1 MTNLSIPDKDIATL
15 QKLASLSKNE
25 KLKLLNAIK
34 ETEPTLQ
41 LERLN
46 TKIAKKTNLDKQELL
61 PIIKMFGSM
70 YRGRISS
77 DVSAEMFAADLN
89 NTLQTIDEPPFKGMD
104 DDLRN
109 DLTGYISE
117 ILTLDN
123 SLGITA
129 KALGV
134 MTEHEHVYCRAR
146 VLTDMR
152 PIFGE
157 DISKPDAFV
166 TTHTLRIGFHD
177 NKEHKDIFIAM
188 DRNDVKELIDMLKR
202 AEQKEEALDSFLN
215 NSKLVHIDV

>member
-1 MTNLSIPDKDIATL
+1 MTNLSIPDKDIAPL
-15 QKLASLSKNE
+15 QKLASLSDDDR
-25 KLKLLNAIK
+25 LKLLNEIK
-34 ETEPTLQ
+34 KIEPTLQ
-41 LERLN
+41 LGKLN
-46 TKIAKKTNLDKQELL
+46 SKIAEKVDLDKQELL

-89 NTLQTIDEPPFKGMD
+89 KSLQIIEESPFKEMDDNKRNTLTS
-104 DDLRN
+104 
-109 DLTGYISE
+109 YISE
-117 ILTLDN
+117 ILALDD
-123 SLGITA
+123 SFGITV

-157 DISKPDAFV
+157 DIGKPDAFV
-166 TTHTLRIGFHD
+166 TIHTLRIGYHD
-177 NKEHKDIFIAM
+177 NQKHKDIFIAM

-202 AEQKEEALDSFLN
+202 AEQKEESLDSFLN

>member
-1 MTNLSIPDKDIATL
+1 MTNLSIPDKDITAL
-15 QKLASLSKNE
+15 KKLASLSEGERLN
-25 KLKLLNAIK
+25 LLNAIK

-41 LERLN
+41 LGKLN
-46 TKIAKKTNLDKQELL
+46 TKIAEKVDLDKQELL

-89 NTLQTIDEPPFKGMD
+89 KSLQTIEEPPLNEMD
-104 DDLRN
+104 DEQRN
-109 DLTGYISE
+109 NLTSYISE
-117 ILTLDN
+117 ILTLDK

-157 DISKPDAFV
+157 DISTPDAFV
-166 TTHTLRIGFHD
+166 TTHTLRIGYHD
-177 NKEHKDIFIAM
+177 NQEHKDIFITM

-215 NSKLVHIDV
+215 NSKLVHINV

>member
-1 MTNLSIPDKDIATL
+1 MTNLSIPDKDIEPL
-15 QKLASLSKNE
+15 QKLASLSDDE
-25 KLKLLNAIK
+25 RLKLLNAIK
-34 ETEPTLQ
+34 QIEPTLQ
-41 LERLN
+41 LGKLN
-46 TKIAKKTNLDKQELL
+46 SKIAEKVDLDKQELL

-89 NTLQTIDEPPFKGMD
+89 KSLQIIEESPFKEMDDNQRNTLTS
-104 DDLRN
+104 
-109 DLTGYISE
+109 YISE
-117 ILTLDN
+117 ILALDN
-123 SLGITA
+123 SLGITV

-157 DISKPDAFV
+157 NIEKPDAFV
-166 TTHTLRIGFHD
+166 TIHTLRIGYHD

-215 NSKLVHIDV
+215 DSKLVHIDV